1 MKRCLTIVA
10 VLCLVTVAASA
21 QTDVKIFEGTWK
33 CTGTAFASDMGPEHP
48 TTATVTGK
56 WILGGKWMEVH
67 YWENKTA
74 KNPKPVDAELIMGVN
89 DAAKKVVAGSV
100 DNMGGYGTSESPGW
114 VGDTMT
120 LTGESTYGA
129 TKTKARDIFV
139 KKGTTTIMHTGEI
152 EVKGAWKKT
161 DEETCKK

>member
-1 MKRCLTIVA
+1 MFILMTA
-10 VLCLVTVAASA
+10 LCLVTVAASA
-21 QTDVKIFEGTWK
+21 QTDVKPFEGTWK

-74 KNPKPVDAELIMGVN
+74 KNPKPIDAEIIMGV
-89 DAAKKVVAGSV
+89 DAAAKKVVSGSV
-100 DNMGGYGTSESPGW
+100 DNMGGYGTSEGSGW
-114 VGDTMT
+114 VGDTLT
-120 LTGESTYGA
+120 LAGETNGGGM
-129 TKTKARDIFV
+129 KMKNRDIFM
-139 KKGTTTIMHTGEI
+139 KKGGNMIMHTGEVEI
-152 EVKGAWKKT
+152 KGAWKKT